1 MVGPS
6 PRAWGSERPIRR
18 RRLPDR
24 SIPTCVG
31 LGSVSAFSENVGAVH
46 PHVRGA
52 RERVRILRERRGGPS
67 PRAWGSVPAASRGPG
82 PRRSIPTCVGL
93 GLAVNVVARTREV
106 HPHVRGARGLGRGLL
121 GRGVGPSPRAW
132 GSVRRRTAC
141 GSGAR
146 SIPTCVGLGWI
157 PEAPPEGAAV
167 HPHVRGARLLIV
179 VLDEAH
185 TGPSP
190 RAWGSG
196 AGCGSSTTQGRSI
209 PTCVGLG
216 PVLRRGL

>member
-52 RERVRILRERRGGPS
+52 RERVRVLVDRRGGPS
-67 PRAWGSVPAASRGPG
+67 PRAWGSGA
-82 PRRSIPTCVGL
+82 C
-93 GLAVNVVARTREV
+93 
-106 HPHVRGARGLGRGLL
+106 PH
-121 GRGVGPSPRAW
+121 SPRT
-132 GSVRRRTAC
+132 S
-141 GSGAR
+141 
-146 SIPTCVGLGWI
+146 
-157 PEAPPEGAAV
+157 
-167 HPHVRGARLLIV
+167 
-179 VLDEAH
+179 
-185 TGPSP
+185 
-190 RAWGSG
+190 
-196 AGCGSSTTQGRSI
+196 GRSI

-216 PVLRRGL
+216 SRSISRTWSTSVHPHVRGARPGGERGGADPRGPSPRAWGSGTRARSPRARCRSLPTCVGLGRLETGRGKAGTVHPHVRGARLDA

>member
-67 PRAWGSVPAASRGPG
+67 PRAWGSGRPPRGG
-82 PRRSIPTCVGL
+82 GRIGRSIPTCVGL
-93 GLAVNVVARTREV
+93 GLAADVAARTPAV
-106 HPHVRGARGLGRGLL
+106 HPHVRGARSRGRALL
-121 GRGVGPSPRAW
+121 GRRGRPSPRAW
-132 GSVRRRTAC
+132 GSVRRRSSWGRA
-141 GSGAR
+141 AR

-179 VLDEAH
+179 VLD
-185 TGPSP
+185 
-190 RAWGSG
+190 
-196 AGCGSSTTQGRSI
+196 
-209 PTCVGLG
+209 
-216 PVLRRGL
+216 

>member
-1 MVGPS
+1 S
-6 PRAWGSERPIRR
+6 
-18 RRLPDR
+18 
-24 SIPTCVG
+24 
-31 LGSVSAFSENVGAVH
+31 
-46 PHVRGA
+46 
-52 RERVRILRERRGGPS
+52 
-67 PRAWGSVPAASRGPG
+67 
-82 PRRSIPTCVGL
+82 
-93 GLAVNVVARTREV
+93 LAVNVVARTPEV

-146 SIPTCVGLGWI
+146 SIPTCVGLGRR
-157 PEAPPEGAAV
+157 PEDPPEGAAV
-167 HPHVRGARLLIV
+167 LPHVRGARLLIV

-216 PVLRRGL
+216 PVLRRGLCPGTVHPHVRGARARPRSQPGRAHGPSPRAWGSGPSARAQHPAARTTPS